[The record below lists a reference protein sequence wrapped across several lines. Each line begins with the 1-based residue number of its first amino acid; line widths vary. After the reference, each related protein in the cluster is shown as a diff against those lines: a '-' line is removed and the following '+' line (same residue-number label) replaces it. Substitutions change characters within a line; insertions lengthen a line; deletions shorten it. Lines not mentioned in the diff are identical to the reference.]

1 MDLFNL
7 SSDPFEFIESEG
19 LFLDST
25 KNEELNFTDELEEIL
40 SIPIVTPRQ
49 LHSSPLRPI
58 DLPSYR
64 KHYGLLTFYQYR
76 IPILFR

>member
-1 MDLFNL
+1 MDLFN
-7 SSDPFEFIESEG
+7 SNTDPFEFIESEG
-19 LFLDST
+19 LFLTSENID
-25 KNEELNFTDELEEIL
+25 ERNFDDELEEIL
-40 SIPIVTPRQ
+40 SIPISTPRQ
-49 LHSSPLRPI
+49 LQTSPLRPI

>member
-1 MDLFNL
+1 MDLCNF
-7 SSDPFEFIESEG
+7 STDPFAFIESEDFFFNSEKNDG
-19 LFLDST
+19 LNLA
-25 KNEELNFTDELEEIL
+25 DELEEIL
-40 SIPIVTPRQ
+40 SIPVSNPRPLQ
-49 LHSSPLRPI
+49 SSPLRPI